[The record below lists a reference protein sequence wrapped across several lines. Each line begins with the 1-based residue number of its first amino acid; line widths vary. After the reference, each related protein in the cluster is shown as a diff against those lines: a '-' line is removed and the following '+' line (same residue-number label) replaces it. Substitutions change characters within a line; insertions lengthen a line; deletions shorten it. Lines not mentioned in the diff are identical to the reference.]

1 MEEKL
6 TQFKKEAE
14 ALRLANEKPTQDNAK
29 SSTPSDS
36 AKFSSVSGSEEV
48 LQLHEQ
54 MTEMHAQMTAMENQN
69 METVALLKQENRK
82 LAKQLKQAE

>member
-1 MEEKL
+1 MEGKL
-6 TQFKKEAE
+6 AQSKKEAE
-14 ALRLANEKPTQDNAK
+14 ELRLANEKPTQDNAK
-29 SSTPSDS
+29 SSTPSD
-36 AKFSSVSGSEEV
+36 SEEV

>member
-1 MEEKL
+1 M
-6 TQFKKEAE
+6 
-14 ALRLANEKPTQDNAK
+14 RLASEKPTQDNAK
-29 SSTPSDS
+29 TSAPSD
-36 AKFSSVSGSEEV
+36 SEEV

-82 LAKQLKQAE
+82 LAK